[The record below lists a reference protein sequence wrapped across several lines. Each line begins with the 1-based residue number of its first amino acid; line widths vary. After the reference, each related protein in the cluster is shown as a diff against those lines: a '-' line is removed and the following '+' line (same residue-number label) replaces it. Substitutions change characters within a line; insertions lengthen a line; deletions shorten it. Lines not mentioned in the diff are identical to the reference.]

1 MTSPLPSHS
10 AIYLRS
16 NMLCRYCIVT
26 ADSDKLQEA
35 LKAWIP
41 TDIEWNEAAVGKAIE
56 ALDPK
61 WKASN
66 VMRLSVVKGRKFF
79 QLVIPKSMVG
89 HNVILAHTSGDLDF
103 KAECKPESE
112 WTAAHK
118 VKVDYTSGPFAKNIK
133 GKPQH
138 EG

>member
-1 MTSPLPSHS
+1 MQVRLFHNPLRAELGLRTARLPPLDIPFTLNTS
-10 AIYLRS
+10 AI
-16 NMLCRYCIVT
+16 
-26 ADSDKLQEA
+26 E
-35 LKAWIP
+35 
-41 TDIEWNEAAVGKAIE
+41 KAIE

-89 HNVILAHTSGDLDF
+89 HNVILARTSGDLDF